1 MTAIQYAI
9 VGRIRKAQG
18 IRGDVTIEL
27 LTETPERFFARG
39 HRVFAGTVEGDLA
52 RDPVDRY
59 NPESRQALVVE
70 DVKPFKNGL
79 IVKFDAIPDRT
90 AAERWRSRYV
100 LVPMDE
106 LEPLKDDEVF
116 VHELIGMRVQ
126 NENGAAFG
134 EVSCTYDLPQG
145 LTLEVRT
152 ERGDVLVPYRDSVI
166 LDVDRSART
175 LTVDADCGL
184 FD

>member
-1 MTAIQYAI
+1 MTAIEYAI

-18 IRGDVTIEL
+18 IRGEVTIEL

-39 HRVFAGTVEGDLA
+39 QRVFAGTVDGELA
-52 RDPVDRY
+52 RDPADRH

-70 DVKPFKNGL
+70 DVKPFKGGL
-79 IVKFDAIPDRT
+79 IVKFDAIADRT
-90 AAERWRSRYV
+90 AAELWRLRYV

-116 VHELIGMRVQ
+116 VHELIGMRVLG
-126 NENGAAFG
+126 EKGDVLG

-152 ERGDVLVPYRDSVI
+152 ERGDVLIPYRPSVI
-166 LDVDRSART
+166 FDVDRSART
-175 LTVDADCGL
+175 LTVDAGCGL